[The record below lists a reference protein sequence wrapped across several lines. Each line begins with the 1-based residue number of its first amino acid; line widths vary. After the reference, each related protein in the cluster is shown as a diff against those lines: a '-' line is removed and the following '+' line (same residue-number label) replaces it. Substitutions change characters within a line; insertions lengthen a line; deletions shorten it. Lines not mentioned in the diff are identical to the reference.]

1 MEKTMDLPRLSRR
14 VKRITVLTQD
24 ENGNTVPVVIFDKKR
39 KKKKSTKAL
48 KPLESFARG
57 VVDASNVTASAYLSR
72 HKKAN
77 RKRRDGWVRDL
88 NHNVID
94 AGRKGMK
101 KLDPTRL
108 IKP

>member
-1 MEKTMDLPRLSRR
+1 MDLPRLSRR
-14 VKRITVLTQD
+14 IKRITVLTQD
-24 ENGNTVPVVIFDKKR
+24 ENGNTVPVVIFDKGR

-48 KPLESFARG
+48 KPLEALARRI
-57 VVDASNVTASAYLSR
+57 VDAGNIASSRYLRR

-88 NHNVID
+88 NRNVVD

-101 KLDPTRL
+101 KLDPSRL

>member
-1 MEKTMDLPRLSRR
+1 MDLPRLSRR
-14 VKRITVLTQD
+14 VKRITILTQD
-24 ENGNTVPVVIFDKKR
+24 ENGNTVPVVIFDKAR
-39 KKKKSTKAL
+39 KKKKGTKGL
-48 KPLESFARG
+48 KPLESFARR
-57 VVDASNVTASAYLSR
+57 VVDAGNVATSTYLSS